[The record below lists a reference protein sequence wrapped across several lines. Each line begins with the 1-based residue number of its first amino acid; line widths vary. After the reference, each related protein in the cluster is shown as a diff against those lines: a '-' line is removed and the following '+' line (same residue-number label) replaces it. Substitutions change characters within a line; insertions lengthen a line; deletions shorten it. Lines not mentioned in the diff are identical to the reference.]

1 MAKKPIS
8 YRELVTEVS
17 AELKKEAEAAGAKF
31 DIKKVGKATSE
42 RWSKIKA
49 NQDPVYSAASSSSSG
64 KSKKPK
70 KAKKGK
76 KAKSEHADEEHHSRK
91 YVHHHVVTAQDILD
105 NVDLSEDSR
114 EKIKAFIESSRA
126 NLCKSN
132 KKNRKSRKKSKKPR
146 KKGRKSRKVK
156 SAPVEEEEEE

>member
-17 AELKKEAEAAGAKF
+17 AELKKEADAAGAKF

-49 NQDPVYSAASSSSSG
+49 DQDPVYSAASSSSSG

-76 KAKSEHADEEHHSRK
+76 KAKTEHVEQHHSRK

-156 SAPVEEEEEE
+156 STPAEEEE

>member
-17 AELKKEAEAAGAKF
+17 AEIKKETEAAGTKF
-31 DIKKVGKATSE
+31 DIKKVGKATSA

-49 NQDPVYSAASSSSSG
+49 GQDAVYSAASSASTG
-64 KSKKPK
+64 KAKKTK

-76 KAKSEHADEEHHSRK
+76 KKEEEHSRK

-132 KKNRKSRKKSKKPR
+132 KKNRKSRKKGKKSR
-146 KKGRKSRKVK
+146 KKGKKSRKVK
-156 SAPVEEEEEE
+156 SAPVEDEDEE

>member
-1 MAKKPIS
+1 MAKKPIT

-17 AELKKEAEAAGAKF
+17 AKLKKAAEEAGEKF

-49 NQDPVYSAASSSSSG
+49 DSDPEYSPASSTSSG
-64 KSKKPK
+64 NTK
-70 KAKKGK
+70 KAKKAK
-76 KAKSEHADEEHHSRK
+76 KAKSAPVEHEKHTRK
-91 YVHHHVVTAQDILD
+91 YVHHHVITAQDILD

-126 NLCKSN
+126 NFCKSN
-132 KKNRKSRKKSKKPR
+132 KKNRKSRKKGKKSR
-146 KKGRKSRKVK
+146 KKGKKSRKVK
-156 SAPVEEEEEE
+156 SAPVNNEE